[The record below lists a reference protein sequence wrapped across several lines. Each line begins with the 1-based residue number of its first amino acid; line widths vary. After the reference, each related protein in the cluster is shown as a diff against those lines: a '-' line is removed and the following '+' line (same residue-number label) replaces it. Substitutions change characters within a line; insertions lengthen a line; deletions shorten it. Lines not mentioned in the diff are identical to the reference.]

1 MVSPIDYSINVESP
15 FQSVLQGFKVGD
27 FLQQRQVQQQQQQ
40 LAQQQAQQQ
49 AAAQAQMQSDLSAL
63 ANNPNATGADY
74 AGAITKYPHLS
85 EQIKRGWDVLDTSQ
99 RQAKLEQMSQVH
111 AALKSGKPQVAKD
124 YLQTLLTAA
133 QDGGDERTKAGLQA
147 LIQQIDI
154 DPEATK
160 VSTGIS
166 LIAQVGPEK
175 YAEAYGKFG
184 AEERAQEQ
192 APFALAEQKSK
203 AEQADYDTKIKAVK
217 AKYADSEA
225 LLDLERKRWDITKI
239 TEDIAIQ
246 KEQNRIAALNSAIS
260 RETNQLKKQ
269 ELKQKANEAK
279 EARDEKIRTKVADA
293 ESAAGTIDNFL
304 NTSDRVLKNPSLD
317 SVLGTIQ
324 GRLPAVVS
332 DEASDAIEL
341 IDTLGSQSFLS
352 QIPSMKGLGSLTETE
367 GKKLQASLTN
377 LSRTQSRKQF
387 EYNVKEA
394 QRLMLKARK
403 TLSEKTGVPLGAPD
417 RPNAP
422 RQENDFVPPTPGT
435 PAPSADQKNITVDF

>member
-1 MVSPIDYSINVESP
+1 MDPIDYSIGAADP

-49 AAAQAQMQSDLSAL
+49 AAAQAQMQADLSAL

-111 AALKSGKPQVAKD
+111 AALQSGKPQIAKD

-184 AEERAQEQ
+184 AEQRAQEQ
-192 APFALAEQKSK
+192 APYDLADKRAK
-203 AEQADYDTKIKAVK
+203 AQQEAVK
-217 AKYADSEA
+217 AKYADSVA
-225 LLDLERKRWDITKI
+225 LQDIEKRGWDIKKI
-239 TEDIAIQ
+239 VSDIGID
-246 KEQNRIAALNSAIS
+246 KENSRIRAMEAGLK
-260 RETNQLKKQ
+260 REENDLKRQELQLKI
-269 ELKQKANEAK
+269 ADAK
-279 EARDEKIRTKVADA
+279 TAREDKIREKVSGA
-293 ESAAGTIDNFL
+293 ESAASTIDNML
-304 NTSDRVLKNPSLD
+304 NTADRVLKNPALN
-317 SVLGTIQ
+317 SVLGSVQ
-324 GRLPAVVS
+324 GRLPAVMS
-332 DEASDAIEL
+332 DDASDAIEL

-352 QIPSMKGLGSLTETE
+352 QLPSMKGLGALSEKE
-367 GKKLQASLTN
+367 GEKLQSALTN
-377 LSRTQSRKQF
+377 LSRKQSEQQF
-387 EYNVKEA
+387 RYNLNEA
-394 QRLMLKARK
+394 QRLMLKARQN
-403 TLSEKTGVPLGAPD
+403 LSEKTGVPLGAPD

-422 RQENDFVPPTPGT
+422 GQASSFVPTTPGAQA
-435 PAPSADQKNITVDF
+435 PAAEQKNITVDF